1 MRQVWD
7 NDKGLTLIEL
17 MIALSLLGLVVSGG
31 YSIFYFAHQSF
42 VKSTITADIQRDM
55 QLALIQMA
63 NSLRTAYQAEYF
75 DTRANSLPRLEDLQ
89 PDEII
94 ILIQNGK
101 LVMYKTP
108 APVVLAGGHEDL
120 AQYEVIFRPVRDSGV
135 LLQNVVEV
143 ELKAGDNQMAVSV
156 MLLNL
161 RDKAIEGDP
170 GAGADAFRY
179 RAVRSL
185 DDLEENGGGQDLP
198 ARCFIATA
206 VYGSEAWP
214 TNTLRRFRDR
224 VLLPTSIGRV
234 AVDLY
239 YIYSPYVAV
248 LLGKSHLLRW
258 IAGTALVP
266 FVVVAFICVNW
277 QWVLLAAFAAALLRH
292 RRRL

>member
-120 AQYEVIFRPVRDSGV
+120 AQYEVIFRPVWDSGV

-156 MLLNL
+156 A
-161 RDKAIEGDP
+161 K
-170 GAGADAFRY
+170 
-179 RAVRSL
+179 
-185 DDLEENGGGQDLP
+185 
-198 ARCFIATA
+198 
-206 VYGSEAWP
+206 YGSSRSPETVHADRRIRFKSITRNGSCRSP
-214 TNTLRRFRDR
+214 NT
-224 VLLPTSIGRV
+224 V
-234 AVDLY
+234 
-239 YIYSPYVAV
+239 
-248 LLGKSHLLRW
+248 
-258 IAGTALVP
+258 
-266 FVVVAFICVNW
+266 
-277 QWVLLAAFAAALLRH
+277 
-292 RRRL
+292 